1 MKHRRCPAL
10 HPPFLRK
17 FSQTLYP
24 FQVNT
29 MLHLVKMYHQ
39 EKEPV
44 HENDIRTQRALGEDD
59 VDQWQRK

>member
-1 MKHRRCPAL
+1 
-10 HPPFLRK
+10 
-17 FSQTLYP
+17 
-24 FQVNT
+24 